1 MKVKDAM
8 TRSVMTFSP
17 EDSLDS
23 AIDIFSGKEISGAP
37 VVKNGKIVGILSQS
51 DILKRI
57 GLKDLISLKVSPE
70 KINDIKGLKI
80 GDVMSRTIYFAKE
93 EDDVA
98 LAIKIMNEK
107 DINRL
112 PVVDEKGSLI
122 GILTRGDVL
131 RVFAK
136 SLGSWV
142 LLEKKEP
149 IILETDI
156 DKLLKIIEEKGSI
169 TTDALAG
176 LLNVSEEKV
185 EEWGR
190 ILEEHHLIKLE
201 YPPFGKPKLK
211 VVK

>member
-98 LAIKIMNEK
+98 LAIKIM
-107 DINRL
+107 
-112 PVVDEKGSLI
+112 
-122 GILTRGDVL
+122 
-131 RVFAK
+131 
-136 SLGSWV
+136 
-142 LLEKKEP
+142 
-149 IILETDI
+149 
-156 DKLLKIIEEKGSI
+156 
-169 TTDALAG
+169 
-176 LLNVSEEKV
+176 
-185 EEWGR
+185 
-190 ILEEHHLIKLE
+190 
-201 YPPFGKPKLK
+201 
-211 VVK
+211 